1 MLIVLS
7 SLPSAEE
14 CVAVSCVCFAVQCV
28 SKTVVLLL
36 ESKWVT
42 VSLEPSVLSGFFFP
56 SFLHGCV
63 FFFFFLLAGE
73 AVGGS
78 SLTPASRSILG
89 PIDIHVTG
97 CD

>member
-1 MLIVLS
+1 M
-7 SLPSAEE
+7 
-14 CVAVSCVCFAVQCV
+14 CFAVQCV
-28 SKTVVLLL
+28 SQTVVLLL

-56 SFLHGCV
+56 SFLHGC
-63 FFFFFLLAGE
+63 FFFLSLSLLAGE
-73 AVGGS
+73 AGGGS